1 MSKTA
6 KILLASVL
14 KPVNE
19 TRMYEKFA
27 KSLLKLNDVEIHIAG
42 FSPTKNATSENRI
55 FFHTLFSASRL
66 HISRFSAQIKLL
78 KLLLKVKPQ
87 LVIITT
93 HEILLVS
100 ILYKIIS
107 GTVLIYDVQ
116 ENYYRNIRFTPTFP
130 PFVRNIIASGVRL
143 FEILTRPFIDFYFLA
158 ERNYESEFS
167 FTRNKSCVVEN
178 KFKNEGI
185 PPVIK
190 QAFKIKPNKGFRF
203 LYSGTISEVY
213 GIFKAIDLIKKLHKI
228 DSNITLTVIGY
239 SPKKEILNKLKSE
252 IKDYPF
258 INLIGGD
265 SPVAHSEILK
275 QIKNSDIGIL
285 SYVPNKSTENCIPTK
300 LYEYLSLYLPMIIPS
315 NHIWTSITDSY
326 NAAITYDFNKSKPED
341 LLEKLKQHIFYTSQ
355 PENITW
361 DSEEIQFL
369 QVINNYLN
377 N

>member
-42 FSPTKNATSENRI
+42 FSPTQNFIPESQI

-66 HISRFSAQIKLL
+66 HVSRLSVQIKLL
-78 KLLLKVKPQ
+78 RLLLKVKPQ
-87 LVIITT
+87 VTIITT

-100 ILYKIIS
+100 ILYKIIY
-107 GTVLIYDVQ
+107 GTTLIYDVQ

-130 PFVRNIIASGVRL
+130 PLVRNIIASGVRL
-143 FEILTRPFIDFYFLA
+143 LEILTRPFIDFYFLA

-185 PPVIK
+185 TPVIK
-190 QAFKIKPNKGFRF
+190 QEIKLNPKNSLRF
-203 LYSGTISEVY
+203 LYSGTIAEVY
-213 GIFKAIDLIKKLHKI
+213 GIFKTIELVKKLHEI
-228 DSNITLTVIGY
+228 NSNITLTVIGY
-239 SPKKEILNKLKSE
+239 SPKNEILKKIKIE

-265 SPVAHSEILK
+265 SPVAHSEILNEI
-275 QIKNSDIGIL
+275 QNSDIGIL
-285 SYVPNKSTENCIPTK
+285 SYLPNKSTENCIPTK
-300 LYEYLSLYLPMIIPS
+300 LYEYLSFYLPMIIPP
-315 NHIWTSITDSY
+315 NPIWTSITGSY
-326 NAAITYDFNKSKPED
+326 NAATTYDFNKSNPED
-341 LLEKLKQHIFYTSQ
+341 LLEKLSKHVFYTSKPQ
-355 PENITW
+355 NTTW
-361 DSEEIQFL
+361 NSEEIKLL
-369 QVINNYLN
+369 QVIKNKLN
-377 N
+377 T

>member
-42 FSPTKNATSENRI
+42 FSPAKNSIPENRI

-100 ILYKIIS
+100 ILHKIIF

-130 PFVRNIIASGVRL
+130 PFIRNIIASGVRL
-143 FEILTRPFIDFYFLA
+143 LEIMTRPFIDLYFLA

-167 FTRNKSCVVEN
+167 FTRYKSYVLEN
-178 KFKNEGI
+178 KFKNEALT
-185 PPVIK
+185 PVIRQDLK
-190 QAFKIKPNKGFRF
+190 LNPKNSLRF
-203 LYSGTISEVY
+203 LYSGTIAEVY
-213 GIFKAIDLIKKLHKI
+213 GIFKAIDLVKKLHKI
-228 DSNITLTVIGY
+228 NSNITLTIIGY
-239 SPKKEILNKLKSE
+239 SPKKETFNRVKQE
-252 IKDYPF
+252 IKDSPF
-258 INLIGGD
+258 ISLIGGD
-265 SPVAHSEILK
+265 LPVGHSEILNEI
-275 QIKNSDIGIL
+275 QNSDIGIL
-285 SYVPNKSTENCIPTK
+285 SYLSNKSTENCIPTK
-300 LYEYLSLYLPMIIPS
+300 LYEYLSLYLPMIIPP
-315 NHIWTSITDSY
+315 NPTWTSITDSY
-326 NAAITYDFNKSKPED
+326 NASITYDFNKSKPED
-341 LLEKLKQHIFYTSQ
+341 LLKQLSQQFFYTSK
-355 PENITW
+355 PENTTW
-361 DSEEIQFL
+361 DSEEIKFL
-369 QVINNYLN
+369 QVIKHKLN
-377 N
+377 H